1 MTCGCGEQY
10 LQVMTDNNSQ
20 DMTIQKKLVLFG
32 HVMHIYTKRI

>member
-1 MTCGCGEQY
+1 MTYGCVEQY

-20 DMTIQKKLVLFG
+20 DMTIHIMLFG